1 MHLVHAMRPPRYS
14 ALPLRLWHVMVLL
27 MYCAT
32 GRIAAADPATQYRCG
47 FDAMMGKSGP
57 LPTAVVREVPRRGQ
71 GAMQAY
77 TVAAD
82 DANNGWESLRI
93 MVSVKDLEDETKY
106 CTKVGETKPDFTG
119 RDGECAADDILT
131 AEKKRT
137 LLDEIIPAAVNL
149 HAERL
154 LVQRINV
161 LWGMPA
167 FDERSRC
174 QYFTVPPSHRRVGIL
189 GADMVLYVAAGTGSE
204 VWAVPCAVWEDLRPV
219 AAAMQFSPNL
229 VGYSMHAS
237 RAAAHFIAHALGFSV
252 QEMARRN
259 MLLAVDGVRGSPTPV
274 AMVKST
280 ATLEEAKRHY
290 RCSSIKGMELQMGP
304 DGLPESHWSVRNAK
318 DEIMCSLGEHFAGRY
333 TELTMKTLEGLGYYK
348 TVQGMGEPMDWGK
361 NAGCDFLNKQCSAK
375 SPVTYPGMFC
385 NEEDKS
391 LRCSSDRQTI
401 GPCFV
406 SVGDRYAEPPETC
419 PVFFPA
425 LVGGTPLGAV
435 CALEGSGDPP
445 GSLLGIG
452 SWCLDGDSLEAKTAV
467 GGKWQANV
475 VAVCAQVLCR
485 RNEVLL
491 KYLGSE
497 IFVSCPAGQSIT
509 PKSRYF
515 RGGGKINCPRYEEV
529 CTIAANGSSRVLL
542 LPKDGSDARATAALG
557 RLILT
562 VLAAIAAVVV
572 VPV

>member
-1 MHLVHAMRPPRYS
+1 MLPPRH
-14 ALPLRLWHVMVLL
+14 ATPLLPLVVVLL
-27 MYCAT
+27 IYCAT

-47 FDAMMGKSGP
+47 FDEMMRRSGP

-93 MVSVKDLEDETKY
+93 MVSAKDLEDETKH

-119 RDGECAADDILT
+119 LDRECTDDDILT
-131 AEKKRT
+131 AEKKKT
-137 LLDEIIPAAVNL
+137 LLDLIIPVAVNL

-161 LWGMPA
+161 PWIMPG
-167 FDERSRC
+167 FGERSRC
-174 QYFTVPPSHRRVGIL
+174 QYFTVPPSHRGVGVL

-204 VWAVPCAVWEDLRPV
+204 VWAVPCAVWEDIRPV
-219 AAAMQFSPNL
+219 AAAMQFTPNL
-229 VGYSMHAS
+229 VGYGMHAS

-252 QEMARRN
+252 QEMKRRN

-274 AMVKST
+274 AMVNST

-304 DGLPESHWSVRNAK
+304 DGLPKSHWSMRNAK
-318 DEIMCSLGEHFAGRY
+318 DEIMCPLGEHFAGRY

-348 TVQGMGEPMDWGK
+348 TVPGMGEPMDWGK

-385 NEEDKS
+385 NEEGMS

-406 SVGDRYAEPPETC
+406 SVGDRFAEPPETC

-425 LVGGTPLGAV
+425 LVNETSLGAL

-467 GGKWQANV
+467 GGKWQVNV

-485 RNEVLL
+485 RNDVLL
-491 KYLGSE
+491 RYLGGKSFE
-497 IFVSCPAGQSIT
+497 SCPAGQSIT
-509 PKSRYF
+509 PKSSYF
-515 RGGGKINCPRYEEV
+515 RGGGKINCPKYEEV
-529 CTIAANGSSRVLL
+529 CAIAANGSSRVLFIST
-542 LPKDGSDARATAALG
+542 DGSDARATAALG
-557 RLILT
+557 HFILT

-572 VPV
+572 VVPV

>member
-27 MYCAT
+27 MYCAS
-32 GRIAAADPATQYRCG
+32 GCIAAAPATQYRCG

-167 FDERSRC
+167 FGERSRC

-219 AAAMQFSPNL
+219 AAAMQFTPNL

-348 TVQGMGEPMDWGK
+348 TVQGMGEPMNWGK
-361 NAGCDFLNKQCSAK
+361 NAGCDFLKKQCSAK

-557 RLILT
+557 RFILT
-562 VLAAIAAVVV
+562 VLAAIAAVVA

>member
-1 MHLVHAMRPPRYS
+1 
-14 ALPLRLWHVMVLL
+14 MVLL

-32 GRIAAADPATQYRCG
+32 GRIAAAPATQYRCG
-47 FDAMMGKSGP
+47 FDEMMKRSGP

-93 MVSVKDLEDETKY
+93 MVSVKDLEDEAKY

-167 FDERSRC
+167 FGERSRC

-219 AAAMQFSPNL
+219 AAAMQFTPNL

-259 MLLAVDGVRGSPTPV
+259 MLMAVDGVRGSPTPV

-542 LPKDGSDARATAALG
+542 LPKDGSDGRATAALG
-557 RLILT
+557 RFILT
-562 VLAAIAAVVV
+562 VLAAIAAVAV

>member
-47 FDAMMGKSGP
+47 FDAMMGRSGP

-361 NAGCDFLNKQCSAK
+361 NAGCDF
-375 SPVTYPGMFC
+375 
-385 NEEDKS
+385 
-391 LRCSSDRQTI
+391 
-401 GPCFV
+401 
-406 SVGDRYAEPPETC
+406 
-419 PVFFPA
+419 
-425 LVGGTPLGAV
+425 
-435 CALEGSGDPP
+435 
-445 GSLLGIG
+445 
-452 SWCLDGDSLEAKTAV
+452 
-467 GGKWQANV
+467 
-475 VAVCAQVLCR
+475 
-485 RNEVLL
+485 
-491 KYLGSE
+491 
-497 IFVSCPAGQSIT
+497 
-509 PKSRYF
+509 
-515 RGGGKINCPRYEEV
+515 
-529 CTIAANGSSRVLL
+529 
-542 LPKDGSDARATAALG
+542 
-557 RLILT
+557 
-562 VLAAIAAVVV
+562 
-572 VPV
+572 